1 MHTNVNVLADQR
13 SLSILTVNLSF
24 IVRAGAGRQKQC
36 VVLSVCASLWRNR
49 HAYCFA
55 LCTVSVTYMHSR
67 FCSLAQ
73 HACLL
78 FRSPYC
84 QCHTHAS
91 LVLLPRATHML
102 FRSLYCQCHTHAS
115 LVLLPR
121 ATHMLFRSLYCQCHT
136 HASLVLMPRATHML
150 TVLLSVPSESRTCL
164 IGSTVYSNTHAC
176 CYALCTVKSLWRNT
190 NAYCFRSTLSA
201 SDIHSQLVLLSGAS
215 HVLTVS
221 ALCTVCVTCVH
232 SWFCLSGTTSMLTV
246 SLSILLESQTFIV
259 GSALWHNPNAYCF
272 PLYAVSVTY
281 DHSPFSS
288 LVQHPCLLF
297 RSLYCLLVGSAVW
310 CNTCEQL

>member
-24 IVRAGAGRQKQC
+24 IARAGAGRQKQC

-55 LCTVSVTYMHSR
+55 LCTVSVTHMHSR

-84 QCHTHAS
+84 QCHTHA
-91 LVLLPRATHML
+91 L
-102 FRSLYCQCHTHAS
+102 

-150 TVLLSVPSESRTCL
+150 TVLFSVPSESRTCL

-176 CYALCTVKSLWRNT
+176 CYALCTVR
-190 NAYCFRSTLSA
+190 
-201 SDIHSQLVLLSGAS
+201 VSGATQM
-215 HVLTVS
+215 LTVS
-221 ALCTVCVTCVH
+221 ALCCQRQIYVH
-232 SWFCLSGTTSMLTV
+232 SWFCCLAHHTCLLFPLSVLSV
-246 SLSILLESQTFIV
+246 SHAFIV
-259 GSALWHNPNAYCF
+259 GSACLA
-272 PLYAVSVTY
+272 
-281 DHSPFSS
+281 
-288 LVQHPCLLF
+288 QRPCLLF
-297 RSLYCLLVGSAVW
+297 HSLYC
-310 CNTCEQL
+310 

>member
-84 QCHTHAS
+84 QCHTHAL

-176 CYALCTVKSLWRNT
+176 CYALCTVR
-190 NAYCFRSTLSA
+190 
-201 SDIHSQLVLLSGAS
+201 VSGATQM
-215 HVLTVS
+215 LTVS
-221 ALCTVCVTCVH
+221 ALCCQRQIYVH
-232 SWFCLSGTTSMLTV
+232 SWFCCLAHHTCLLFPLSVLSV
-246 SLSILLESQTFIV
+246 SHAFIV
-259 GSALWHNPNAYCF
+259 GSACLA
-272 PLYAVSVTY
+272 
-281 DHSPFSS
+281 
-288 LVQHPCLLF
+288 QRPCLLF
-297 RSLYCLLVGSAVW
+297 HSLYC
-310 CNTCEQL
+310 